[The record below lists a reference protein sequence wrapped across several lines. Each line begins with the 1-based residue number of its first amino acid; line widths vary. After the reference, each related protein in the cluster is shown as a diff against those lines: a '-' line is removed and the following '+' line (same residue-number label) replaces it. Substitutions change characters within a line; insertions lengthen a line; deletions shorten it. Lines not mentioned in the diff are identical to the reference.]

1 MFLGG
6 RTVFNED
13 ERQLGEMLKEQ
24 EKNKGAA
31 TPLHDER
38 ASVPTLKDQGIS
50 EIQSHRWQKVAK
62 HQSPTP

>member
-1 MFLGG
+1 
-6 RTVFNED
+6 
-13 ERQLGEMLKEQ
+13 MLKEQ